1 MLRAVH
7 RLAEDV
13 EATAGSVVVRA
24 ESAIAT
30 ETEINKV
37 EKID

>member
-1 MLRAVH
+1 VH

-30 ETEINKV
+30 ETETGINKV